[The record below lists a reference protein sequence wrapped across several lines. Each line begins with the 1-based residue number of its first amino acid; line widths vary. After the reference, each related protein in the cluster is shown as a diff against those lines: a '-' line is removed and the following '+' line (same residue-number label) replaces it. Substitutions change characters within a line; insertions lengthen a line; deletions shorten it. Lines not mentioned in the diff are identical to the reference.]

1 MTKNEWLKQ
10 SLNLLSIHGID
21 ILKIDSL
28 CKKINLT
35 KGSFYHHFKNYEIFI
50 NALLDYWYE
59 TYTVEILNEI
69 EKYEDNVIQQIEVI
83 NEMMY
88 SKDLNIEVQ
97 LRVLGFQ
104 NKVVQNYIEK
114 TDLHRLEAM
123 KAIQKKLSPTSTQ
136 KDIDLMV
143 SCIYSQF
150 IGSLFILPKIPNEKL
165 KQMDNLFLDL
175 CLKVNY

>member
-1 MTKNEWLKQ
+1 MK
-10 SLNLLSIHGID
+10 
-21 ILKIDSL
+21 
-28 CKKINLT
+28 
-35 KGSFYHHFKNYEIFI
+35 F
-50 NALLDYWYE
+50 
-59 TYTVEILNEI
+59 

-123 KAIQKKLSPTSTQ
+123 KAIQKKLAPTSTEQ
-136 KDIDLMV
+136 DIDLMV

>member
-1 MTKNEWLKQ
+1 MTKDEWLKRT
-10 SLNLLSIHGID
+10 LELLSIHGID

-28 CKKINLT
+28 CKKLNLT
-35 KGSFYHHFKNYEIFI
+35 KGSFYHHFKNYEMFM
-50 NALLDYWYE
+50 NDLLDYWYQ
-59 TYTVEILNEI
+59 TYTAEIFNEI
-69 EKYEDNVIQQIEVI
+69 KKYEDNVLKQIEVI
-83 NEMMY
+83 TEMMY

-97 LRVLGFQ
+97 FRVLGFQ

-114 TDLHRLEAM
+114 TDIQRLEAM
-123 KAIQKKLSPTSTQ
+123 KAIQKKLVPSYTEE
-136 KDIDLMV
+136 DIDLMV

-150 IGSLFILPKIPNEKL
+150 IGSLFVLPKIPNEKL